1 MDLSLSNFEQQID
14 GTILKRGFDYFK
26 KGYVTEVEDLGGGDF
41 EATVEGSEIYTVHLH
56 IKGDKVMEYDC
67 DCPYDWG
74 VVCKHVVAVLFYL
87 QKDLLDLDNLTKVKA
102 SPRKKKESETL
113 QMEQILKHLTHDEL
127 RAFVRDMCATDK
139 GFRHLFVAKHMPNLY
154 PESKELYVKQLE
166 KLVKTY
172 TGRHGFV
179 EYREAGQW
187 KDNNGD
193 CQGAGAI
200 RGENS
205 GVGRETVSWR
215 MRIRE
220 GEKEESPLCGGS
232 CY

>member
-127 RAFVRDMCATDK
+127 RAFVPTALPVCSKSCAAT
-139 GFRHLFVAKHMPNLY
+139 AN
-154 PESKELYVKQLE
+154 
-166 KLVKTY
+166 
-172 TGRHGFV
+172 
-179 EYREAGQW
+179 
-187 KDNNGD
+187 
-193 CQGAGAI
+193 
-200 RGENS
+200 
-205 GVGRETVSWR
+205 
-215 MRIRE
+215 
-220 GEKEESPLCGGS
+220 
-232 CY
+232 